1 MFALLALGYPRRPSS
16 KDKHPPPHKPHGKD
30 KKHDNG
36 KAGQHDNG
44 KAGQHEK
51 HEKHAETASDWY
63 RAEGS
68 FTGASRA
75 EAALDEKL
83 EKLLKVDGSMS
94 LLTPAAAKEV
104 VRQHHSEYIAR
115 VSGSKENSRRRSWH
129 DYDTFVAHFEP
140 WREPHRRALHVAVEA
155 VLSALPASWAWLGDA
170 TVPWRFIHASNALEG
185 GMPHTIHHSIVL
197 PEKWGV
203 MAYQPKHNGETEKL
217 RSVPR
222 HRAEKGA
229 LSSSPPPPRSAV
241 VLRGVSRAE
250 PRPGPPSR
258 ASASLCQPVA
268 KATRWAWQHVQGLQ
282 DGASGW
288 IATCGW
294 PLRTLR
300 APQPG
305 LGA

>member
-140 WREPHRRALHVAVEA
+140 WREPHRRALHAAVEA

-229 LSSSPPPPRSAV
+229 LSSSPPPPPPQRRGPKGRQPCRATPRAAV
-241 VLRGVSRAE
+241 QSLGQPLPARGQGDALGLAA
-250 PRPGPPSR
+250 RPGPAGR
-258 ASASLCQPVA
+258 
-268 KATRWAWQHVQGLQ
+268 R
-282 DGASGW
+282 
-288 IATCGW
+288 
-294 PLRTLR
+294 
-300 APQPG
+300 
-305 LGA
+305 LGVVSPAGGH